1 MSFTFIMSIR
11 FKVSKSKA
19 DRHYFRI
26 GDNDVFL
33 CSLMKREMLAG
44 EFVQMESEDT
54 LSSAIFEN
62 IYFPNIKNNIFK
74 MSYLHQLYNQTQVKG
89 NI

>member
-1 MSFTFIMSIR
+1 
-11 FKVSKSKA
+11 
-19 DRHYFRI
+19 
-26 GDNDVFL
+26 
-33 CSLMKREMLAG
+33 MKREMLAG